1 MLKVNSYNL
10 GILSLMVPLLSS
22 FRFGSGEGFFSR
34 LLQLESSCSSM
45 AVTIKIVQEDL
56 VVVLCLTV

>member
-34 LLQLESSCSSM
+34 LLQLESSCSSR
-45 AVTIKIVQEDL
+45 Q
-56 VVVLCLTV
+56 